1 MNNSSDLLTISIA
14 NPNSEKAPQ
23 KIKKKT
29 KFILALLLGC
39 NLAGN
44 MLFTNVA
51 AILPPYASHH
61 RHTFDS
67 FTIGVLFASY

>member
-14 NPNSEKAPQ
+14 NPNSEKTPQ
-23 KIKKKT
+23 QLKKKT